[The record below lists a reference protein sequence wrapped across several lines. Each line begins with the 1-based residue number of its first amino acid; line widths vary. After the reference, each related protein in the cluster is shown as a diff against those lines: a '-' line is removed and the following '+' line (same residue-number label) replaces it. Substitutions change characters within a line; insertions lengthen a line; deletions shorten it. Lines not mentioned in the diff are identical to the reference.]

1 MKGDSVSLDESSLL
15 HENLGTDLNQLIK
28 IPLRKSLFILALKTK
43 QLILR
48 MQRRTKTMQ
57 MRKYKRQIREKKKS
71 NIKKPLELH
80 FKNVPGKSYGPL
92 EHESWMKN

>member
-1 MKGDSVSLDESSLL
+1 
-15 HENLGTDLNQLIK
+15 
-28 IPLRKSLFILALKTK
+28 LFILALKTK

-71 NIKKPLELH
+71 NIKKTLGIAL
-80 FKNVPGKSYGPL
+80 
-92 EHESWMKN
+92 